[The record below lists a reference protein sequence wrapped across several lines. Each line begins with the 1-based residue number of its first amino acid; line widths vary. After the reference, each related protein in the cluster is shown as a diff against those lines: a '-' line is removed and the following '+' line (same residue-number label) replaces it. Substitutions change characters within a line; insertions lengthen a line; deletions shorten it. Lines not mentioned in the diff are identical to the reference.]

1 MIVRLRWAGPIGAGR
16 FPAGPDALDTL
27 AAPAVY
33 LRLKLYEQG
42 RTVAYAGQSVNLLS
56 RIDQH
61 LTRLLSF
68 AQPLRDAEGDPWFT
82 ATREARFEAYNDL
95 GQTLALALAE
105 AERARFFYALCDDE
119 FLPEALPLAE
129 AALILRLKQ
138 SGLAF
143 ENRVGAPIA
152 GLDRR
157 VVFESDLAA
166 LEESDRALITR
177 LIGDAPIAL
186 APIEAIDVA

>member
-16 FPAGPDALDTL
+16 FPILPDALDAL
-27 AAPAVY
+27 ATPAVY
-33 LRLKLYEQG
+33 LRLKLYEGG

-68 AQPLRDAEGDPWFT
+68 AQPLRDSEGDAWFT
-82 ATREARFEAYNDL
+82 ASREARFEAYNDL
-95 GQTLALALAE
+95 GRTLALARAE
-105 AERARFFYALCDDE
+105 AERARFFYALCDEE
-119 FLPEALPLAE
+119 FPAEALALAE
-129 AALILRLKQ
+129 AALILRLKE
-138 SGLAF
+138 SGRPF

-157 VVFESDLAA
+157 VAFESDVGGLDAA
-166 LEESDRALITR
+166 DRVLIAG
-177 LIGDAPIAL
+177 LIGTTPIAL

>member
-1 MIVRLRWAGPIGAGR
+1 MISLRFLGPIGAGR
-16 FPAGPDALDTL
+16 FPIDPDALDRL

-33 LRLKLYEQG
+33 LRLKLYERG

-68 AQPLRDAEGDPWFT
+68 AQPLRDAEGDAWFT
-82 ATREARFEAYNDL
+82 ATREARFVAYNDL
-95 GQTLALALAE
+95 GQTLALARAE
-105 AERARFFYALCDDE
+105 AERARFFYALCDED
-119 FLPEALPLAE
+119 FSPDLLSLAE
-129 AALILRLKQ
+129 AALILRLREC
-138 SGLAF
+138 GGPC

-157 VVFESDLAA
+157 VVFECDLSA
-166 LEESDRALITR
+166 LDEADRSLISR

-186 APIEAIDVA
+186 APIETIDVA